1 MTTAPYSGPTAGV
14 LRKMAR
20 QLGLDV
26 EITGRGPSPEARDAF
41 WIAVNRAVVAAMRV
55 GSWSRLARL
64 YEAQAEILRGEGSEF
79 QRLLTL
85 SFAADLRAIGTGR
98 ILILANDCARCISDD
113 GATAGVREELRAQR
127 LPHLDCENGRC
138 TCMYLRDQVI
148 R

>member
-1 MTTAPYSGPTAGV
+1 
-14 LRKMAR
+14 MAR
-20 QLGLDV
+20 DLRLDV
-26 EITGRGPSPEARDAF
+26 VIEGRGASAEAQDAF
-41 WIAVNRAVVAAMRV
+41 WIAVNRAAIVAMRA
-55 GSWSRLARL
+55 GNWSRLARL
-64 YEAQAEILRGEGSEF
+64 YESQVEILRAQGRPF
-79 QRLLTL
+79 HHLLTL